1 MPLNEGRY
9 NGEFLLSEA
18 NGTRS
23 REQVTVTQSGTAIPA
38 GTVMGQITV
47 GTVAS
52 AAFAGNTGNGVLGTV
67 TLSAGAKAGVYKLV
81 VIEPNTNLGAFVVE
95 DPDGVILGRGTVG
108 TAFSAGGLAFTLA
121 DGATDFVAGDGFNIT
136 VAAGSGK
143 WVPYVSSATNG
154 SQVAAAILYNDLP
167 VATGDVETV
176 IVARDAEVSAA
187 DLTGLDNPARVTLAA
202 RGIIVR

>member
-23 REQVTVTQSGTAIPA
+23 REQVLVTQSGTAIAA

-47 GTVAS
+47 GTASS
-52 AAFAGNTGNGVLGTV
+52 AAFAGNTGNGVLGSV
-67 TLSAGAKAGVYKLV
+67 TLSAGAMAGVYRLV
-81 VIEPNTNLGAFVVE
+81 LIEPNTNLGAFIVE
-95 DPDGVILGRGTVG
+95 NPDGVIIGRGTVG

-143 WVPYVSSATNG
+143 WVPYAAGATNG
-154 SQVAAAILYNDLP
+154 SQIAAAILYNDLP
-167 VATGDVETV
+167 AATGDVETV
-176 IVARDAEVSAA
+176 IIARDAEVAAA